1 MGNTNFSGGAGGS
14 WVWRKGHHC
23 QTRER
28 RDNARRTETSPN
40 ANVGLCRRKAHLFL
54 QKSLP
59 ALLGSAEH
67 WAYRA
72 QLSAAPPR
80 SSSAPHVLAV
90 GLIHPFISSVSLRTS
105 EWQRMPQAFLIKLVP
120 FHNTFFVIF
129 LNTYGMKN
137 KIALHF
143 PKEDLK

>member
-1 MGNTNFSGGAGGS
+1 MEERTSLSNEREERQRKEDSDTPKCKCGVMQKESSSFSSEIPA
-14 WVWRKGHHC
+14 WVW
-23 QTRER
+23 
-28 RDNARRTETSPN
+28 
-40 ANVGLCRRKAHLFL
+40 
-54 QKSLP
+54 
-59 ALLGSAEH
+59 LGSAEH
-67 WAYRA
+67 WAHRA
-72 QLSAAPPR
+72 QLSAAPPW

-120 FHNTFFVIF
+120 FHNTFFLIF